1 MLDNE
6 HRTWYNP
13 DIEENQ
19 EEEHLYYDSLSAHG
33 YERAKD
39 RTKGGGVVKTEK
51 RIKKVWA
58 NGKRI
63 ENYEDDPKFQKYLM
77 NVKSAGD
84 ASNELRV
91 FGNDVYIFSSTGV
104 LITVLNIPAKVL
116 AQRGR
121 RK

>member
-6 HRTWYNP
+6 HKTWYNP
-13 DIEENQ
+13 GIEENQ
-19 EEEHLYYDSLSAHG
+19 EEEHLYFDSLTTHG

-39 RTKGGGVVKTEK
+39 RTKGGGVAKTEK

-91 FGNDVYIFSSTGV
+91 FGNDVYIFSSAGV

>member
-6 HRTWYNP
+6 HKTWYNP

-19 EEEHLYYDSLSAHG
+19 EEEHLYYDSLSTHG

-51 RIKKVWA
+51 RIKKIWTS
-58 NGKRI
+58 GKRI